1 MDTRLADV
9 VALMGLAFALPA
21 ALAAVPGDEADH
33 QRYYNL
39 HQRMK
44 YGVRSGQPTA
54 EEADGS
60 GGRGTRVAD
69 AASDRPQGMRDGAA
83 GSRAGRKAIDAAPAR
98 PGAMRSDNS

>member
-1 MDTRLADV
+1 MEIRFAPV
-9 VALMGLAFALPA
+9 VALVAIVATVPA
-21 ALAAVPGDEADH
+21 AAASTSGDEADH